1 MIERIYS
8 ALFLLL
14 ISSTFVAANAADT
27 TSKHQGPVW
36 VDPGWRRT
44 VSRYTVT
51 FDEQGLST
59 TVFDFE
65 IQALDEKGAQAISQQ
80 SVTYNGYFDELTVDD
95 LATLK
100 ADGSVIAVDD
110 RAVRDQP
117 ASADT
122 SSPYFDE
129 RRNRIIA
136 YSICHPRRQDKG
148 APDPQGK
155 AARFRWRVCALLEPA
170 GRSTAR
176 VDRAY
181 DRWAGFQAVAYR
193 GAERRAQRREVGQ
206 PDRSSC
212 APQTGD
218 AEAAPDGHRLI
229 RRRSAL
235 RGQHLRGLCRLRCH
249 AECPQ
254 RSDGGT

>member
-1 MIERIYS
+1 MMERITF
-8 ALFLLL
+8 ALLLLL
-14 ISSTFVAANAADT
+14 ISPTFVANAADT
-27 TSKHQGPVW
+27 ASAHQDPAW

-80 SVTYNGYFDELTVDD
+80 NFGYNSYFDELTVED

-100 ADGSVIAVDD
+100 ADGSVMPVDD

-129 RRNRIIA
+129 RRLRIIA
-136 YSICHPRRQDKG
+136 YPYVAPGDKV
-148 APDPQGK
+148 
-155 AARFRWRVCALLEPA
+155 R
-170 GRSTAR
+170 GR
-176 VDRAY
+176 
-181 DRWAGFQAVAYR
+181 
-193 GAERRAQRREVGQ
+193 
-206 PDRSSC
+206 
-212 APQTGD
+212 
-218 AEAAPDGHRLI
+218 
-229 RRRSAL
+229 
-235 RGQHLRGLCRLRCH
+235 
-249 AECPQ
+249 
-254 RSDGGT
+254 